1 MNPVL
6 PASPPLLPA
15 IGAPRGPQARHVSL
29 APPENLSEG
38 TMRLASTW
46 PRSPVNSVMPA
57 GLLKIVERKSADE
70 ALPAKAVPS
79 ASALFSRM
87 AKPEAWASRAPSTQT
102 RAAPRIAATPDK
114 RIIGTSPKE
123 TRGLRRLAWR
133 ASRMARAAA
142 PSFEGNLLGAA
153 GQWQWDPA

>member
-6 PASPPLLPA
+6 PASPPLLPP
-15 IGAPRGPQARHVSL
+15 IGVVPAGGQRPQVSV

-38 TMRLASTW
+38 IMRLASTW

-57 GLLKIVERKSADE
+57 GLLKIVERKSAEE

-87 AKPEAWASRAPSTQT
+87 AKPEAAASRAPSTQT
-102 RAAPRIAATPDK
+102 SAAPRIAAMPDE
-114 RIIGTSPKE
+114 RTMSAPPRE
-123 TRGLRRLAWR
+123 TRGVTIAVHGALPAD
-133 ASRMARAAA
+133 ARHRPFFAD
-142 PSFEGNLLGAA
+142 NLQGAA
-153 GQWQWDPA
+153 REWQ